1 MKLVAIILALIVNLT
16 ALVAILMFTSG
27 IGILPPEIE
36 DAEKPDPTV
45 ADSIH
50 AKEAA
55 DRFTSKKEIE
65 QERTHL
71 ETRRRALEA
80 ESIRVEALKDEVE
93 HLLRKK
99 LEIEN
104 QRVEELAKL
113 YEGMKGPEVASVMEG
128 LSDTLIVQ
136 VLPKM
141 KERLAAKVLSAMQ
154 PGRAARISRLMTTWN
169 E

>member
-27 IGILPPEIE
+27 IGILPPDTE
-36 DAEKPDPTV
+36 DGEKLDPAV
-45 ADSIH
+45 ADSMRV
-50 AKEAA
+50 KEPD
-55 DRFTSKKEIE
+55 DRIASKKEIE
-65 QERTHL
+65 QERARL
-71 ETRRRALEA
+71 ETRQRALEA
-80 ESIRVEALKDEVE
+80 EAIRVEALKDEVE

-99 LEIEN
+99 LEMEN

-113 YEGMKGPEVASVMEG
+113 YEGMKGNEVASVMEG

-136 VLPKM
+136 ILPKM
-141 KERLAAKVLSAMQ
+141 KERQAAKVLSAMH
-154 PGRAARISRLMTTWN
+154 PGRAAKISRMMTTWN

>member
-36 DAEKPDPTV
+36 DEEKLDPAV
-45 ADSIH
+45 ADSIR
-50 AKEAA
+50 AKEPA
-55 DRFTSKKEIE
+55 DWLASKKEIE

-71 ETRRRALEA
+71 ETRQRALEA
-80 ESIRVEALKDEVE
+80 EIIRVEVIKNEVE

-99 LEIEN
+99 LEMEN

-113 YEGMKGPEVASVMEG
+113 YEGMKGNEVASVMEG

-136 VLPKM
+136 ILPKM
-141 KERLAAKVLSAMQ
+141 KERQAAKVLSAMH
-154 PGRAARISRLMTTWN
+154 PGRAARISRMMTTWN